1 MTGQTMTRRQDLGS
15 IAHGSIA
22 MRLSRRA
29 FLAGTTGGAALAL
42 TGCSTGTA
50 QLSSGAGSGTTIT
63 VAIVSNSQM
72 QDAISLSYLFEHEH
86 PGVHLNF
93 VSLPENEAR
102 ATITADVSAQGG
114 EFDVVMISNYE
125 TPMWSANGWL
135 VNLQPYIDATPGYDA
150 GDFLPQLRAV
160 LSHNGDLYSAPFYG
174 ESSFLMYRKDL
185 MDKAGIT
192 MPLHPTWTQV
202 EQIAA
207 ELHQPKSGQAGIC
220 LRGLPGWGENLAPID
235 TVINAFGG
243 RWFNLA
249 WQAQLTSPEVTRAV
263 STYVSM
269 AQKYGE
275 PGAPE
280 DGFSECE
287 TLYSQGNVAMWY
299 DATSAVSVIEDPQ
312 SSEVA
317 GRNGYAWAPSQDG
330 RPSGWL
336 YTWSLA
342 ISSTCPHKQAAW
354 DFISWVTSKSYI
366 RTVGEK
372 LGWSHVPPGSRFSSY
387 QIPQYKK
394 LSAAYG
400 PLTLASINTTDSA
413 HPTLEPAPYTGIGF
427 LDIPEFQD
435 LGTNVSDQFSAAIA
449 GQKPVA
455 AALALA
461 QLYAQAVGNSYRTA

>member
-1 MTGQTMTRRQDLGS
+1 
-15 IAHGSIA
+15 

-29 FLAGTTGGAALAL
+29 FLAGTAGAAALAL
-42 TGCSTGTA
+42 AGCDTGTA
-50 QLSSGAGSGTTIT
+50 QLSSGAGPGTTIK

-72 QDAISLSYLFEHEH
+72 QDAISLSYLFEREH
-86 PGVHLNF
+86 PDLHLNF
-93 VSLPENEAR
+93 VSLTENEAR

-150 GDFLPQLRAV
+150 GDFPPQVQAV
-160 LSHNGDLYSAPFYG
+160 LSHHRDLYSVPFYA
-174 ESSFLMYRKDL
+174 ESSFLIYRKDL

-207 ELHQPKSGQAGIC
+207 ELHHPKKRQAGIC
-220 LRGLPGWGENLAPID
+220 LRGLPGWGENMAPID
-235 TVINAFGG
+235 TVINAYGG
-243 RWFNLA
+243 RWFNPA

-269 AQKYGE
+269 VQKFGE

-287 TLYSQGNVAMWY
+287 TLYSQGGAAMWY
-299 DATSAVSVIEDPQ
+299 DATSAVSVIEDPA
-312 SSEVA
+312 SSSVA
-317 GRNGYAWAPSQDG
+317 GRNGYAWAPTQDG

-336 YTWSLA
+336 YTWSLS
-342 ISSTCPHKQAAW
+342 IPSTCPNKQAAW
-354 DFISWVTSKSYI
+354 DFISWMTSKSYI

-372 LGWSHVPPGSRFSSY
+372 LGWPQVPPGSRLSSY
-387 QIPQYKK
+387 QIPEYKK

-400 PLTLASINTTDSA
+400 PLTLQSIDAADSA
-413 HPTLEPAPYTGIGF
+413 HPTFQPVPYTGIGF

-435 LGTNVSDQFSAAIA
+435 LGTNVSEQFSAAIA
-449 GQKPVA
+449 GQQSAA
-455 AALALA
+455 AALARA
-461 QLYAQAVGNSYRTA
+461 QLYAQAVGNTYRTA

>member
-1 MTGQTMTRRQDLGS
+1 MYGVARDVTERRQAESEL
-15 IAHGSIA
+15 
-22 MRLSRRA
+22 RR
-29 FLAGTTGGAALAL
+29 LAGEQAARRRVATLVAR
-42 TGCSTGTA
+42 GVPPAEVFSA
-50 QLSSGAGSGTTIT
+50 VGSGTTIT
-63 VAIVSNSQM
+63 AAIVSNSQM
-72 QDAISLSYLFEHEH
+72 QDAISLSYLFEREH
-86 PGVHLNF
+86 PGVDLNF
-93 VSLPENEAR
+93 VSLTENEAR
-102 ATITADVSAQGG
+102 ATITADVSSQGG

-150 GDFLPQLRAV
+150 GDFLPRLRAV
-160 LSHNGDLYSAPFYG
+160 LSHNGDLYSVPFYG

-185 MDKAGIT
+185 TDKAGIT

-207 ELHQPKSGQAGIC
+207 ELHYPERGQAGIC

-243 RWFNLA
+243 RWFNMA

-275 PGAPE
+275 PDAPE

-287 TLYSQGNVAMWY
+287 TLYSQGGAAMWY
-299 DATSAVSVIEDPQ
+299 DATSAVSVIEDPAN
-312 SSEVA
+312 SAVS

-336 YTWSLA
+336 YTWSLS
-342 ISSTCPHKQAAW
+342 IPSTCPNKQAAW
-354 DFISWVTSKSYI
+354 DFISWMTSKSYI

-372 LGWSHVPPGSRFSSY
+372 LGWSHVPPGSRNSSY

-400 PLTLASINTTDSA
+400 SLTLQSINATDSA
-413 HPTLEPAPYTGIGF
+413 HPTLKPVPYTGIGF

-449 GQKPVA
+449 GQKPA
-455 AALALA
+455 GAALALA
-461 QLYAQAVGNSYRTA
+461 QLYAQAVGNTYRTA

>member
-1 MTGQTMTRRQDLGS
+1 MTRRRGPGS
-15 IAHGSIA
+15 TAQGSTA
-22 MRLSRRA
+22 TRLSRRG
-29 FLAGTTGGAALAL
+29 FLAGTASGAALAL
-42 TGCSTGTA
+42 TGCSTGTT
-50 QLSSGAGSGTTIT
+50 QLSSGGGSGTTIT
-63 VAIVSNSQM
+63 VALVSNSQM
-72 QDAISLSYLFEHEH
+72 QDAISLSYLFESEH
-86 PGVHLNF
+86 PDLHLNF
-93 VSLPENEAR
+93 VSLTENEAR
-102 ATITADVSAQGG
+102 ATITADVSTQGG

-125 TPMWSANGWL
+125 TPIWSANGWL
-135 VNLQPYIDATPGYDA
+135 VNLQPYIDATRDYDA
-150 GDFLPQLRAV
+150 GDFPPQLRAV
-160 LSHNGDLYSAPFYG
+160 LSHDGDLYSVPFYG

-185 MDKAGIT
+185 FAKAGIT
-192 MPLHPTWTQV
+192 MPLRPTWTEV

-207 ELHQPKSGQAGIC
+207 ELHHPKRGQAGIC

-243 RWFNLA
+243 RWFNPA
-249 WQAQLTSPEVTRAV
+249 WQAQMTSPEVTRAV

-269 AQKYGE
+269 LQKYGE

-287 TLYSQGNVAMWY
+287 TLYSQGGAAMWY
-299 DATSAVSVIEDPQ
+299 DATSAVSVIEDPA
-312 SSEVA
+312 SSNVA
-317 GRNGYAWAPSQDG
+317 GRNGYAWAPTQDG

-336 YTWSLA
+336 YTWSLS
-342 ISSTCPHKQAAW
+342 IPSTCPNKQAAW
-354 DFISWVTSKSYI
+354 DFISWMTSKSYI

-372 LGWSHVPPGSRFSSY
+372 LGWSHVPPGSRLSSY

-413 HPTLEPAPYTGIGF
+413 HPTLKPVPYTGIGF

-435 LGTNVSDQFSAAIA
+435 LGTNVSSQFSAAIA
-449 GQKPVA
+449 GQKPTA

-461 QLYAQAVGNSYRTA
+461 QLYAQAVGNTYSTAR